1 MKGFL
6 VGLLLGLLSVTL
18 PGLVLAEGII
28 DYQKI
33 QESPPVDP
41 RLVEGIQKYPV
52 MVEEQ
57 GVGFLEEWGGPDQ
70 YKELVKFPVEERAV
84 YAAILDGNADQDTI
98 EIITGLS
105 LLDVNESLYSL
116 KDVGLVVFELPVK
129 ILPKPID
136 PIEPIEP
143 IEPIAK

>member
-1 MKGFL
+1 MKRFL
-6 VGLLLGLLSVTL
+6 VGLLLGLLSVIL

-33 QESPPVDP
+33 QESPPVDS

-57 GVGFLEEWGGPDQ
+57 GVGFLEEWGGPNQ
-70 YKELVKFPVEERAV
+70 YKELVRFPVEERVV
-84 YAAILDGNADQDTI
+84 YAAILDGYTEQGKI
-98 EIITGLS
+98 ETLTGLS

-116 KDVGLVVFELPVK
+116 KDEGLVVFELPVK
-129 ILPKPID
+129 ELPEPID
-136 PIEPIEP
+136 SIKPIEPIV
-143 IEPIAK
+143 K